1 MRGYQLEP
9 SDRIIITLMRPGSWC
24 ASAVIRVTIVKSW
37 AWHHLHNSPGSHI
50 SQISTQ
56 KFPPD
61 EALEFL
67 VRSLKVLLES
77 PGPGRD
83 KAADPAPSPV
93 TSTKWSNDQNQ
104 AGAHRREMISPLV
117 REIQE
122 IYNWGIYYYVINHE
136 WFKNDMMCSSNII
149 LLSHSLMAQ
158 NVDLSFH
165 KRR

>member
-9 SDRIIITLMRPGSWC
+9 SDRIIITLMRPGSCC

-37 AWHHLHNSPGSHI
+37 ARHHLHH

-61 EALEFL
+61 EALKFL

-122 IYNWGIYYYVINHE
+122 ICNWGILLCYQSWMIQE
-136 WFKNDMMCSSNII
+136 WHDVFFKY
-149 LLSHSLMAQ
+149 HSIE
-158 NVDLSFH
+158 S
-165 KRR
+165 